1 MREKGSGG
9 EIGIIIPN
17 IPLELETFL
26 PCQQNQAVQAFALIL
41 LFQMRRY
48 WWLFCYYPVL
58 CFLFIQA
65 LAEATEDKGGSFHDN
80 VVEEE

>member
-1 MREKGSGG
+1 
-9 EIGIIIPN
+9 
-17 IPLELETFL
+17 
-26 PCQQNQAVQAFALIL
+26 
-41 LFQMRRY
+41 MRRY
-48 WWLFCYYPVL
+48 WWLFCYYQVL